1 MKAKVYALGVW
12 MVVATSTAWG
22 TVNPAAH
29 NHASEAQCQL
39 VPPFTLAEEL
49 NVLNARDYSSSA
61 GKISLNSRKP
71 GESLEPDCW
80 LQRECYP
87 GAGTIDDPY
96 ILDISAITTLQGI
109 SQVGA
114 RNIEHW
120 ALTGVARLNDTLAN
134 SGINNIR
141 AEFRQLM
148 VVPDNL
154 YQFGHK
160 VEMVT
165 DRVDFANCQPCRAWV
180 RQAGADLMWVFH
192 PYPQETGLA
201 GVTGIGSQVAM
212 INLLPDNVSGPEYTI
227 VHEVGHQLGGGH
239 QIETADA
246 FGAFDYSYASMC
258 EQPDGSLINSAVASG
273 AGDARLWQFS
283 SPSMPCGVEGVTDNA
298 RTVRELGGYRASY
311 SLRPPVVGT
320 VALSLDHT
328 EVDEGDAITVTLTRS
343 GPLDNPASVGLWLD
357 GEQDEPVLVDQH
369 EVSEWHFIP
378 AYLEQDYHFIEFEP
392 GQKTHSITVQT
403 RADGKWRETPEILFL
418 SLEYPG
424 AIALE
429 PSAYKSMVWVNN
441 TDPIQPG
448 KLRFATSEMR
458 IREGSPLLF
467 DVIREDGSDGELYIS
482 VETDRESL
490 PIGGAEYLDER
501 FEFQH
506 GETTATFQLN
516 TLHQSNHYQDQTLTL
531 TLSQSGLGQGDV
543 EQGRATVIIENVDV
557 EPPPPP
563 PQKSKSGGSMSFGLA
578 LLILIIMRLKRQMEF
593 EL

>member
-39 VPPFTLAEEL
+39 VPPFTLADHLNTRLEE
-49 NVLNARDYSSSA
+49 
-61 GKISLNSRKP
+61 ISTQKRLASDTEEPYDPWKP
-71 GESLEPDCW
+71 GDSLEPDCW

-87 GAGTIDDPY
+87 GGGTVDDPY
-96 ILDISAITTLQGI
+96 ILDISAITTEQGI

-120 ALTGVARLNDTLAN
+120 ALTGIARLNDTLAN

-148 VVPDNL
+148 VVPDSV
-154 YQFGHK
+154 YTFGQTIDMAQD
-160 VEMVT
+160 EI
-165 DRVDFANCQPCRAWV
+165 DFANCQPCRAWV
-180 RQAGADLMWVFH
+180 RQAGADLVWVFH
-192 PYPQETGLA
+192 PYLQEYGHI
-201 GVTGIGSQVAM
+201 GVTGLGSRVAM
-212 INLLPDNVSGPEYTI
+212 INLLPDNVTQPEWVI

-239 QIETADA
+239 HIQAADA
-246 FGAFDYSYASMC
+246 FGTFDYSYGIWC
-258 EQPDGSLINSAVASG
+258 E
-273 AGDARLWQFS
+273 GDDPEHPFNTIMHAAHSTVWQLS
-283 SPSMPCGVEGVTDNA
+283 DPSMPCGVEGVTDNA
-298 RTVRELGGYRASY
+298 RTVRELGGYTASY

-320 VALSLDHT
+320 VTLSVDHT
-328 EVDEGDAITVTLTRS
+328 EVDEGDAITITLTRS

-357 GEQDEPVLVDQH
+357 GEQEEPVLVDQR
-369 EVSEWHFIP
+369 EVPEWHFIP
-378 AYLEQDYHFIEFEP
+378 VYLEQDYHFIEFKP

-403 RADGKWRETPEILFL
+403 RADGKWRQTPEILYL

-448 KLRFATSEMR
+448 KLRFATAEMR
-458 IREGSPLLF
+458 VREGSPLLF

-482 VETDRESL
+482 VETDRETL

-531 TLSQSGLGQGDV
+531 TLSQSGFGQGDV
-543 EQGRATVIIENVDV
+543 EQGHATVIIENVDV
-557 EPPPPP
+557 EPSTPPPK
-563 PQKSKSGGSMSFGLA
+563 KSKSGGSMGFGLA
-578 LLILIIMRLKRQMEF
+578 ILILIIMRLRR
-593 EL
+593 